1 MLVLESSR
9 SAGRGGWTQTAV
21 AVGLLGFAVATAFLG
36 RGSLPLGVAF
46 VLGLFALATL
56 YVQFVRR
63 PTGVD
68 RRD

>member
-21 AVGLLGFAVATAFLG
+21 AVGLLAFAAATAFLG
-36 RGSLPLGVAF
+36 RGPLPLGVAF
-46 VLGLFALATL
+46 VVGLFAVVAL
-56 YVQFVRR
+56 YVQFGR
-63 PTGVD
+63 PSVG